1 MPIMNPKTKKI
12 IGNSVFVVIILLLL
26 WPTSRAYFQQGLMKI
41 GLFKPTLEEPEKIDL
56 QISVQNNISFKNDKG
71 EIVNMNDL
79 KGKVV
84 FINFWATWCP
94 PCIAE
99 MPSIATLYERLKGN
113 SEVVFL
119 IVEIEGES
127 EKANKFMAGKQ
138 LNLPVY
144 YPNSQ
149 IPKEWLGGSIPTTLI
164 INKHGEIATKHEGLA
179 DYSRQEVSDFIIE
192 LTKK

>member
-1 MPIMNPKTKKI
+1 MNPKTKKI
-12 IGNSVFVVIILLLL
+12 VFNSIFVVIILLLL
-26 WPTSRAYFQQGLMKI
+26 WPTSRAYFQQGLMRI
-41 GLFKPTLEEPEKIDL
+41 GLFKPSLEKPTKSDSEAFIATDH
-56 QISVQNNISFKNDKG
+56 NISFKNDQG
-71 EIVNMNDL
+71 EIVQMADL

-99 MPSIATLYERLKGN
+99 MPSIATLYERLKDN
-113 SEVVFL
+113 KDVVFL

-127 EKANKFMAGKQ
+127 EKANTFMKSKQ

-144 YPNSQ
+144 YPNSA

-164 INKHGEIATKHEGLA
+164 INKKGMIETKHEGLA
-179 DYSRQEVSDFIIE
+179 DYSRKEVSDFIIE

>member
-1 MPIMNPKTKKI
+1 MNPKTKKI

-41 GLFKPTLEEPEKIDL
+41 GLFKPTLEEPEKIDS

>member
-1 MPIMNPKTKKI
+1 MNPKTKKI

-41 GLFKPTLEEPEKIDL
+41 GLFKPTLEEPEKIDS
-56 QISVQNNISFKNDKG
+56 QISVQNNISSKNDKG

>member
-1 MPIMNPKTKKI
+1 MNPKTKKI

-41 GLFKPTLEEPEKIDL
+41 GLFKPTLEEPEKIDS
-56 QISVQNNISFKNDKG
+56 QISDQNNISFKNDKG
-71 EIVNMNDL
+71 EIVHMNDL

-127 EKANKFMAGKQ
+127 EKANKFMVGKQ

>member
-1 MPIMNPKTKKI
+1 MNPKTKKI

-41 GLFKPTLEEPEKIDL
+41 GLFKPTLEEPEKIDS
-56 QISVQNNISFKNDKG
+56 QISVQNNISFKNDKE

>member
-1 MPIMNPKTKKI
+1 MNPKTKKI

-41 GLFKPTLEEPEKIDL
+41 GLFKPTLEEPEKINS

>member
-1 MPIMNPKTKKI
+1 MNPKTKKI

-41 GLFKPTLEEPEKIDL
+41 GLFKPTLEEPEKLDS
-56 QISVQNNISFKNDKG
+56 QISVHNNISFKNDKG
-71 EIVNMNDL
+71 EIVHMNDL

>member
-1 MPIMNPKTKKI
+1 MNPKTKKI

-41 GLFKPTLEEPEKIDL
+41 GLFKPTLEEPEKIDS

-127 EKANKFMAGKQ
+127 EKANKFMTRKQ

>member
-1 MPIMNPKTKKI
+1 MNPKTKKI

-41 GLFKPTLEEPEKIDL
+41 GLFKPTLEEPEKIDS

-127 EKANKFMAGKQ
+127 DKANKFMAGKQ

-164 INKHGEIATKHEGLA
+164 INKHGEIATKHKGLA

>member
-1 MPIMNPKTKKI
+1 
-12 IGNSVFVVIILLLL
+12 
-26 WPTSRAYFQQGLMKI
+26 MKI
-41 GLFKPTLEEPEKIDL
+41 GLFKPTLEKPEKIDS

>member
-1 MPIMNPKTKKI
+1 MNPKTKKI

-41 GLFKPTLEEPEKIDL
+41 GLFKPTLEEPEKIDS
-56 QISVQNNISFKNDKG
+56 QISDQNNISFKNDKG
-71 EIVNMNDL
+71 EIVHMNDL

>member
-12 IGNSVFVVIILLLL
+12 IGNSVFVVIIILLL

-41 GLFKPTLEEPEKIDL
+41 GLFKPTLEEPEKIDS

-127 EKANKFMAGKQ
+127 EKANKFMAGKL

>member
-1 MPIMNPKTKKI
+1 MNPKTKKI

-41 GLFKPTLEEPEKIDL
+41 GLFKPTLEEPEKIDS

-84 FINFWATWCP
+84 FINFWATRCP

>member
-1 MPIMNPKTKKI
+1 MNPKIKKI
-12 IGNSVFVVIILLLL
+12 VFNSIFVVVILLLL
-26 WPTSRAYFQQGLMKI
+26 WPTSRAYFQQGLMRI
-41 GLFKPTLEEPEKIDL
+41 GLFKPSLEKPKESDSQAFIATDH
-56 QISVQNNISFKNDKG
+56 NISFKNDQG
-71 EIVNMNDL
+71 EVVQMDDL
-79 KGKVV
+79 RGKVV

-99 MPSIATLYERLKGN
+99 MPSIATLYERLKDN
-113 SEVVFL
+113 KDVVFL

-127 EKANKFMAGKQ
+127 EKANTFMKGKQ

-144 YPNSQ
+144 YPNSA

-164 INKHGEIATKHEGLA
+164 INKNGEIETKHEGLA
-179 DYSRQEVSDFIIE
+179 DYSRKEVSDFIIE

>member
-1 MPIMNPKTKKI
+1 MNPKTKKI

-41 GLFKPTLEEPEKIDL
+41 GLFKPTLEEPEKIDS
-56 QISVQNNISFKNDKG
+56 QISDQNNISFKNDKG
-71 EIVNMNDL
+71 EIVHMNDL

-113 SEVVFL
+113 NEVVFL

-127 EKANKFMAGKQ
+127 EKANKFMAGKK

>member
-1 MPIMNPKTKKI
+1 MNPKTKKV
-12 IGNSVFVVIILLLL
+12 IGNSVFVLIILLLL

-41 GLFKPTLEEPEKIDL
+41 GLFKPTLEEPKKVDS
-56 QISVQNNISFKNDKG
+56 QILAQNNVSFKNDKG
-71 EIVNMNDL
+71 EIVQMNDL

-99 MPSIATLYERLKGN
+99 MPSIATLYKRLKGN
-113 SEVVFL
+113 SDVVFL

-127 EKANKFMAGKQ
+127 EKAKAFMKGKQ

-144 YPNSQ
+144 YPNSE
-149 IPKEWLGGSIPTTLI
+149 IPQDWLGGSIPTTLI
-164 INKHGEIATKHEGLA
+164 INKNGEIATKHEGLA

>member
-1 MPIMNPKTKKI
+1 MNPKTKKI

-41 GLFKPTLEEPEKIDL
+41 GLFKPTLEEPEKIDS

-71 EIVNMNDL
+71 EIVHMNDL

>member
-41 GLFKPTLEEPEKIDL
+41 GLFKPTLEEPEKIDS

>member
-1 MPIMNPKTKKI
+1 MNPKTKKI

-41 GLFKPTLEEPEKIDL
+41 GLFKPTLEEPEKIDS

-99 MPSIATLYERLKGN
+99 MPCIATLYERLKGN

>member
-1 MPIMNPKTKKI
+1 MNPKTKKVI
-12 IGNSVFVVIILLLL
+12 SNSVFILIILLLL

-41 GLFKPTLEEPEKIDL
+41 GLFKPSLEEPKKSESLIP
-56 QISVQNNISFKNDKG
+56 IQNNVSFKNDKG
-71 EIVNMNDL
+71 EIVQMSDL

-99 MPSIATLYERLKGN
+99 MPSIAVLYERLKEN
-113 SEVVFL
+113 KDVVFL

-127 EKANKFMAGKQ
+127 EKANAFMKGKQ
-138 LNLPVY
+138 LNLPIY

-164 INKHGEIATKHEGLA
+164 INQNGEIATKREGLA

>member
-1 MPIMNPKTKKI
+1 MNPKTKKI

-41 GLFKPTLEEPEKIDL
+41 GLFKPTLEEPEKIDS

-164 INKHGEIATKHEGLA
+164 INKHGEIAIKHEGLA

>member
-1 MPIMNPKTKKI
+1 MNPKTKKI

-41 GLFKPTLEEPEKIDL
+41 GLFKPTLEEPEKLDS
-56 QISVQNNISFKNDKG
+56 QISVHNNISFKNDKG

>member
-1 MPIMNPKTKKI
+1 MNPKTKKI

-41 GLFKPTLEEPEKIDL
+41 GLFKPTLEEPEKINS

-113 SEVVFL
+113 SEVIFL

-127 EKANKFMAGKQ
+127 EKANKFMTGKQ

>member
-1 MPIMNPKTKKI
+1 MNPKTKKI

-41 GLFKPTLEEPEKIDL
+41 GLFKPTLEEPEKIDS

-119 IVEIEGES
+119 IVEVEGES

>member
-1 MPIMNPKTKKI
+1 MNPKTKKI
-12 IGNSVFVVIILLLL
+12 IVNVVFAVFLLLLL

-41 GLFKPTLEEPEKIDL
+41 GLFKPSLEEPKKIDSAST
-56 QISVQNNISFKNDKG
+56 IPTQNNISFKNDMG
-71 EIVNMNDL
+71 EVVHMTDL

-99 MPSIATLYERLKGN
+99 MPSIAVLYERLKDN
-113 SEVVFL
+113 KDVVFL

-127 EKANKFMAGKQ
+127 EKANKFMQGKQ
-138 LNLPVY
+138 LTLPVY

-149 IPKEWLGGSIPTTLI
+149 IPQEWLGGSIPTTII
-164 INKHGEIATKHEGLA
+164 INKEGEIATKHEGLA
-179 DYSRQEVSDFIIE
+179 DYSRQDVSDFIIE